1 MERERAERG
10 YTVHELAALSGCT
23 VRTLHHYD
31 ELGLVRAGRAAN
43 GYRRYGPAEVDRLQQ
58 VLLYREAEMP
68 LADIKRLLDDPAFDA
83 RDALAGHLREL
94 HARKE
99 RLDGLIASVE
109 KTLASMEGDG
119 PMKDEEK
126 ASWTRTRRSTA
137 RRCASAGATMP
148 PMRATRSSWA

>member
-1 MERERAERG
+1 MEREREGDG

-31 ELGLVRAGRAAN
+31 ELGLVRARRAAN

-58 VLLYREAEMP
+58 VLLYRECDMP
-68 LADIKRLLDDPAFDA
+68 LADIGRLLDDPAFDA
-83 RDALAGHLREL
+83 RDALAGHLHEL

-109 KTLASMEGDG
+109 
-119 PMKDEEK
+119 
-126 ASWTRTRRSTA
+126 
-137 RRCASAGATMP
+137 
-148 PMRATRSSWA
+148 

>member
-43 GYRRYGPAEVDRLQQ
+43 GCRRYGPAEVDRLQQ

-83 RDALAGHLREL
+83 REALAGHLREL
-94 HARKE
+94 
-99 RLDGLIASVE
+99 
-109 KTLASMEGDG
+109 
-119 PMKDEEK
+119 
-126 ASWTRTRRSTA
+126 RSQ
-137 RRCASAGATMP
+137 
-148 PMRATRSSWA
+148 